1 MRALCYDR
9 DGKCSGSPSRKDHIM
24 FGLSDLTSR
33 YSIVDL
39 DTGTVLGTNIAIV
52 PSRFITENELS
63 NDSAAISA
71 AKEYGYVLYANLDE
85 RITSWHALSPLPFS
99 SSRYS
104 LWAAL
109 QYLRSQWATPIPIMR
124 CWDPGP
130 VHRSVLAYAPRPSR
144 SQPSRAERINR
155 NHTVT

>member
-1 MRALCYDR
+1 MSNDDPRV
-9 DGKCSGSPSRKDHIM
+9 DGLLDHGDWEPDDLGYGNPNIFICTEYGCSGCGARNCP
-24 FGLSDLTSR
+24 TS

-85 RITSWHALSPLPFS
+85 RITS
-99 SSRYS
+99 
-104 LWAAL
+104 
-109 QYLRSQWATPIPIMR
+109 
-124 CWDPGP
+124 
-130 VHRSVLAYAPRPSR
+130 
-144 SQPSRAERINR
+144 
-155 NHTVT
+155 

>member
-1 MRALCYDR
+1 
-9 DGKCSGSPSRKDHIM
+9 M

-85 RITSWHALSPLPFS
+85 RITS
-99 SSRYS
+99 
-104 LWAAL
+104 
-109 QYLRSQWATPIPIMR
+109 
-124 CWDPGP
+124 
-130 VHRSVLAYAPRPSR
+130 
-144 SQPSRAERINR
+144 
-155 NHTVT
+155 